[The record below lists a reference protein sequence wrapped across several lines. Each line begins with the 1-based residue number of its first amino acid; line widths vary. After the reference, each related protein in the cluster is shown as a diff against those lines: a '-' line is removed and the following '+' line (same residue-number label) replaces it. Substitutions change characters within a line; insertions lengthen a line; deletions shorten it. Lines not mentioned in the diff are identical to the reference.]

1 MDKKDFNMI
10 GHVGFEHLE
19 MYNMRSLPVNKEFLD
34 KNKIDIEQWNGHDWK
49 NVIAFKSIDAWF
61 DFIYAL
67 ESLIGFYNRM
77 ERSVNDFK
85 IFYKSYNIDNLT
97 ELQNDS
103 CNFIRENYWD
113 DILEAAERGDFLIYL
128 TTQRECH
135 DRNQFLMYMLDNWM
149 YERSM
154 TGHRVN
160 EDDEVKEI
168 DFIILNE
175 K

>member
-1 MDKKDFNMI
+1 MNKEDFDLI
-10 GHVGFEHLE
+10 GHVEFEHLE
-19 MYNMRSLPVNKEFLD
+19 MYNIRYLPTDNKFLNE
-34 KNKIDIEQWNGHDWK
+34 NKIDIEQWNIHDWK
-49 NVIAFKSIDAWF
+49 NVIAFKSIEAWH
-61 DFIYAL
+61 DFIQAL
-67 ESLIGFYNRM
+67 ESLIGFYNQM
-77 ERSVNDFK
+77 EIPNKTFK

-149 YERSM
+149 YERSV

-160 EDDEVKEI
+160 EEDEIVDI
-168 DFIILNE
+168 TFIVLNE